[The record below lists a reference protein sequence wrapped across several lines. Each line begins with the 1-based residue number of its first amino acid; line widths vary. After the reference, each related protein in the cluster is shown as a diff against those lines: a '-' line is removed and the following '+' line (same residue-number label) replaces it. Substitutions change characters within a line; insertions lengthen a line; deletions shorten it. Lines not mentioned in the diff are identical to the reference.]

1 MRVSHRFPCVDNIID
16 YYKGSMKI
24 DPAIAARGRRS
35 ARLEASEAGPWRP
48 EESLGYKLK
57 LAHHAWTRHFDAA
70 LRPLGL
76 THVQLIALYAIERR
90 RQRGEIPSQ
99 VQVAAATQLD
109 PMMISK
115 ILRLLEERGYLKRS
129 PHPDDPRANALH
141 LTHAG
146 SALVRAAL
154 PVVCD
159 AQAAFFDCRLDA
171 DSQRALAELLDR
183 VLAPAP
189 AAN

>member
-1 MRVSHRFPCVDNIID
+1 
-16 YYKGSMKI
+16 MKTDLPI
-24 DPAIAARGRRS
+24 VTRGRRS
-35 ARLEASEAGPWRP
+35 ARREASEAVPWRP
-48 EESLGYKLK
+48 EESLGYRLK
-57 LAHHAWTRHFDAA
+57 LAYHAWTRHFEAA

-76 THVQLIALYAIERR
+76 THVQFIALYAIERR
-90 RQRGEIPSQ
+90 CQRGEIPSQ

-115 ILRLLEERGYLKRS
+115 ILRLLEERGYLERS

-183 VLAPAP
+183 MLAPP
-189 AAN
+189 LRRTDPPD

>member
-1 MRVSHRFPCVDNIID
+1 
-16 YYKGSMKI
+16 MKT

-90 RQRGEIPSQ
+90 SQRGEIPSQ

-146 SALVRAAL
+146 DALLRAAT
-154 PVVCD
+154 PAFHD
-159 AQAAFFDCRLDA
+159 AHAAFFDCRFDA
-171 DSQRALAELLDR
+171 DSHQALAQLLDR
-183 VLAPAP
+183 VLAPP
-189 AAN
+189 PRRTDPIGPG

>member
-1 MRVSHRFPCVDNIID
+1 
-16 YYKGSMKI
+16 MKT
-24 DPAIAARGRRS
+24 DLAIAALGRGS
-35 ARLEASEAGPWRP
+35 ARRGASEAGPWRC
-48 EESLGYKLK
+48 EESLGYRLK

-70 LRPLGL
+70 LRPFGL
-76 THVQLIALYAIERR
+76 THVQFIALYAIERR
-90 RQRGEIPSQ
+90 HQRGEIPSQ
-99 VQVAAATQLD
+99 VQVATATQLD

-146 SALVRAAL
+146 DALLRAAL
-154 PVVCD
+154 PVFRD
-159 AQAAFFDCRLDA
+159 AHAAFFDCRFDA
-171 DSQRALAELLDR
+171 DSQQALAQLLDR
-183 VLAPAP
+183 MLAPAP

>member
-1 MRVSHRFPCVDNIID
+1 MKSDLPII
-16 YYKGSMKI
+16 
-24 DPAIAARGRRS
+24 ARGRRS
-35 ARLEASEAGPWRP
+35 AGRGAPEVGQWRP
-48 EESLGYKLK
+48 EESLGYKLYW
-57 LAHHAWTRHFDAA
+57 ANHAWTRHFDAA

-76 THVQLIALYAIERR
+76 THVQFIALYTIERR
-90 RQRGEIPSQ
+90 CQRGEIPSQ

-154 PVVCD
+154 QVVCE

-171 DSQRALAELLDR
+171 DSRKTLAQLLDR
-183 VLAPAP
+183 VLAPTP
-189 AAN
+189 AVN

>member
-1 MRVSHRFPCVDNIID
+1 
-16 YYKGSMKI
+16 MKT
-24 DPAIAARGRRS
+24 DLAIATPGRRS
-35 ARLEASEAGPWRP
+35 ARRGASETQQWRP
-48 EESLGYKLK
+48 EESLGYRLYR
-57 LAHHAWTRHFDAA
+57 AHHASMRHLDAA

-76 THVQLIALYAIERR
+76 TPVQFIALHEIERR
-90 RQRGEIPSQ
+90 HQRGEIPSQ

-129 PHPDDPRANALH
+129 PHPDDPRAKALH

-146 SALVRAAL
+146 RALVRTAFS
-154 PVVCD
+154 VVWE

-183 VLAPAP
+183 VPAPAP

>member
-1 MRVSHRFPCVDNIID
+1 MKTDLATAASGHR
-16 YYKGSMKI
+16 S
-24 DPAIAARGRRS
+24 GRRG
-35 ARLEASEAGPWRP
+35 ASEAGPWRP
-48 EESLGYKLK
+48 EEGLCYRLK
-57 LAHHAWTRHFDAA
+57 HAYHAWTRHFDAA

-76 THVQLIALYAIERR
+76 THVQFLALYAIERL
-90 RQRGEIPSQ
+90 RQRDEIPSQ
-99 VQVAAATQLD
+99 SQVAAATQLD

-146 SALVRAAL
+146 DALVRAAM
-154 PVVCD
+154 PVVRD
-159 AQAAFFDCRLDA
+159 AHATFFDCRLDC
-171 DSQRALAELLDR
+171 DSQQALAKLLDR

-189 AAN
+189 AVN

>member
-1 MRVSHRFPCVDNIID
+1 
-16 YYKGSMKI
+16 MKT
-24 DPAIAARGRRS
+24 DPAIATRGRRS
-35 ARLEASEAGPWRP
+35 AQLEASEAGPWRP
-48 EESLGYKLK
+48 EESLCYRLK
-57 LAHHAWTRHFDAA
+57 HAYHAWTRHFDAA

-76 THVQLIALYAIERR
+76 THVQFIALDAIERR
-90 RQRGEIPSQ
+90 HQRGEVPSQ

-146 SALVRAAL
+146 DALVRAAM
-154 PVVCD
+154 PVVRD
-159 AQAAFFDCRLDA
+159 AHATFFECRLDG
-171 DSQRALAELLDR
+171 DSQQALAGLLDR
-183 VLAPAP
+183 LLAPAP